1 MPRGATCSLISKA
14 ITIVGGST
22 PLSAISPRSR
32 QTGNPHNPVS
42 TVPGEGQR
50 RHAERIAHDA
60 HRPDIPMIFDQAEPH
75 LGGSEK
81 IAIVFFLMSRSMGSR
96 SFLRRKLGKSSSRAG
111 SGGAALAALGCGAVP
126 ACPPAVRLRQMG
138 RI

>member
-81 IAIVFFLMSRSMGSR
+81 MATA
-96 SFLRRKLGKSSSRAG
+96 FLRNIYTGEDASWRTKPRFLARRRRFARTRALYLSS
-111 SGGAALAALGCGAVP
+111 
-126 ACPPAVRLRQMG
+126 
-138 RI
+138 

>member
-42 TVPGEGQR
+42 TVPGEG
-50 RHAERIAHDA
+50 
-60 HRPDIPMIFDQAEPH
+60 H
-75 LGGSEK
+75 LS
-81 IAIVFFLMSRSMGSR
+81 S
-96 SFLRRKLGKSSSRAG
+96 LR
-111 SGGAALAALGCGAVP
+111 LARLP
-126 ACPPAVRLRQMG
+126 FNLVRLIVHGSCVDDRFG
-138 RI
+138 ARKKWRISNLVRCSHVFGLERCGTH